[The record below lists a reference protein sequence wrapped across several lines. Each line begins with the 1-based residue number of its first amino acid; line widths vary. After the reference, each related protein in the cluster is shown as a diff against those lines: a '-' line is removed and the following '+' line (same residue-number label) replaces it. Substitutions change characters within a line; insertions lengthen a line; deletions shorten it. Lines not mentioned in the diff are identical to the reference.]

1 MQYWQEPFLQ
11 KKDGHPMITT
21 VWGTTGWLYV
31 MLQWGLFYFTV
42 SFLSKVKLHLDKE
55 KGVQKGSQNLDPA
68 YSYCFSTR
76 RPCLLILFASEHY
89 LVKTELCLRRKR
101 HDSLK
106 MLLRT
111 KSATETE
118 FTRKARHVA
127 KRHFLNYSCITNQPK
142 YFCLNNAKDSK

>member
-1 MQYWQEPFLQ
+1 MLCYNEVCFISLYLSSEGKAFL
-11 KKDGHPMITT
+11 GIIT
-21 VWGTTGWLYV
+21 VTGP
-31 MLQWGLFYFTV
+31 
-42 SFLSKVKLHLDKE
+42 LSKVKLHLDKE
-55 KGVQKGSQNLDPA
+55 KGVQKGSQNFDPA
-68 YSYCFSTR
+68 YSCCFSTR
-76 RPCLLILFASEHY
+76 RPCLLIFFASEHY